1 MTEEAAH
8 GVVRTRVVYTGHVQG
23 VGFRYTTRTLAEG
36 FAVTGYVRN
45 CPDGTVEMEV
55 QGPVGEVDGLLAA
68 IAAEFAGHI
77 RSAPRHTL
85 PPDPGEGD
93 FRIAH

>member
-1 MTEEAAH
+1 MTTEADRP
-8 GVVRTRVVYTGHVQG
+8 VVRARIVFAGRVQG

-45 CPDGTVEMEV
+45 CADGTVELEV

-77 RSAPRHTL
+77 RSAPRTAL
-85 PPDPGEGD
+85 PPRAGEDD
-93 FRIAH
+93 FRIEH